1 MSFKFA
7 QSCSQNWRNIKIQS
21 QPTDPNFISRRGF
34 SRNIG
39 WNLYFFWK
47 QQFIRPV
54 GWAEPGLV
62 LLREPAKAAARE
74 LKGDP
79 RGHRRLVSASPP
91 TCVCSLCAYIN
102 KTVMCVD
109 FHVLLLLLL
118 QKAWLAQPGL
128 LRREPGELGWII
140 VGFWGRFKYAFL
152 GAFQEFVPKTTLFD

>member
-1 MSFKFA
+1 MFSKLTKYQNSISTHRPHLHLEAGIFSEHRLKF
-7 QSCSQNWRNIKIQS
+7 I
-21 QPTDPNFISRRGF
+21 
-34 SRNIG
+34 
-39 WNLYFFWK
+39 LFWK